1 VLTLQEIKMDKLK
14 KQKKRDAIDEEDI
27 ENEPKNSKKKSK
39 PLKKLSPTDEYFA
52 NLNTVVQAN
61 NMIGYVPLVAIVR
74 DGEEEEDE
82 DDKNEFTAAELN
94 SLRCVLVNAKR
105 QSLIDSAMKFV
116 DPNGGWF
123 NTNSGNIVI
132 EGIPKEVKK
141 AKAKKTIPEQFDQ
154 MFALT
159 YALKEL
165 DFWMHDNECWGKGE
179 DLEKAITLLG
189 KTWKKLLTKSNT
201 ELGIDAE
208 FSRPGIESLLL
219 QFAESVENCESIEKE
234 FKWN

>member
-1 VLTLQEIKMDKLK
+1 
-14 KQKKRDAIDEEDI
+14 
-27 ENEPKNSKKKSK
+27 
-39 PLKKLSPTDEYFA
+39 
-52 NLNTVVQAN
+52 
-61 NMIGYVPLVAIVR
+61 
-74 DGEEEEDE
+74 
-82 DDKNEFTAAELN
+82 
-94 SLRCVLVNAKR
+94 
-105 QSLIDSAMKFV
+105 MKFV

-132 EGIPKEVKK
+132 DGIPNQVKK
-141 AKAKKTIPEQFDQ
+141 AKAKKTIPEQFDR

-165 DFWMHDNECWGKGE
+165 DFWMHDNECWGEGE

-189 KTWKKLLTKSNT
+189 KTWTKLLTKSNA

-208 FSRPGIESLLL
+208 FTRPGIEKLLT
-219 QFAESVENCESIEKE
+219 QFAESVEACESIEKE

>member
-1 VLTLQEIKMDKLK
+1 MDKLK
-14 KQKKRDAIDEEDI
+14 KQKKSTKEDVE

-61 NMIGYVPLVAIVR
+61 NMIGYLPLVAIVR
-74 DGEEEEDE
+74 EAEEEED
-82 DDKNEFTAAELN
+82 DDKNEFTEAELS

-132 EGIPKEVKK
+132 EGIPKQVKK

-189 KTWKKLLTKSNT
+189 KTWTKLLTKSNT

-208 FSRPGIESLLL
+208 FSRPGIEALLS
-219 QFAESVENCESIEKE
+219 QFAESVEACESIEKE